1 MAAVVFESI
10 QVMGGDNTDSIPELL
25 LAEDADAVDAADALA
40 TYGIES
46 IFTVRCEIANIDH
59 EPRT

>member
-1 MAAVVFESI
+1 
-10 QVMGGDNTDSIPELL
+10 MGGDNTDSIPELL